1 MTISIN
7 IFIGDRVIDFSNRR
21 QMYYHLSNDS
31 QNKNNINNKEKEFIK
46 ARMKIERDKNF
57 YFLLNETHA

>member
-46 ARMKIERDKNF
+46 A
-57 YFLLNETHA
+57 